1 MNSRRP
7 AVAGQFYPDRPDAL
21 KSMVDGFMPE
31 SKKEKATAIIAPHA
45 GYIYSG
51 GVAGA
56 VYSAIIVPDDVLLI
70 GPNHT
75 GMGKKASV
83 MAKGRWEVPLGAIE
97 INEELALSVVSSSRL
112 FSEDSLAHLAEH
124 SLEVQ
129 LPFIMSANKNAR
141 IVPITVMHFNYRDC
155 RELGEGI
162 AKAVKEFKKDVLIAV
177 SSDMTHY
184 EPDKKTREKD
194 RFAIDAILGLDAK
207 GLLDVAGEKD
217 ITMCGVIPAAIA
229 IVAAKSLGAKDAYLV
244 KYATSGEVSGD
255 YDQVVGYAGI
265 VIK

>member
-1 MNSRRP
+1 MILRRP
-7 AVAGQFYPDRPDAL
+7 AVAGQFYPDRPEAL
-21 KSMVDGFMPE
+21 KAMVDGFMPVA
-31 SKKEKATAIIAPHA
+31 KREKATAVIAPHA

-56 VYSAIIVPDDVLLI
+56 VYSSVKVPDDIVLI

-75 GMGKKASV
+75 GMGKRASV
-83 MAKGRWEVPLGAIE
+83 MAKGQWEVPTGAVE
-97 INEELALSVVSSSRL
+97 INEALASSVVSSSRL
-112 FSEDSLAHLAEH
+112 FSEDSLSHLAEH

-129 LPFIMSANKNAR
+129 LPFIMNANRNAR
-141 IVPITVMHFNYRDC
+141 IVPITVMHFGYRDC
-155 RELGEGI
+155 KVMGEAI
-162 AKAVKEFKKDVLIAV
+162 AGAIKDHKKDTLIVV
-177 SSDMTHY
+177 SSDMNHY
-184 EPDKKTREKD
+184 EADKKTREKD

-217 ITMCGVIPAAIA
+217 ISMCGVIPAAIA
-229 IVAAKSLGAKDAYLV
+229 IVAAKCLGAKDACLV
-244 KYATSGEVSGD
+244 KYSTSGEVSGD